1 MDAAEHAYMLELS
14 NEFFEKTKEAIRT
27 NGTEVVVF
35 LKKKLS
41 SHARHLLRQYGIT
54 VQHSRKLYNDNGVVF
69 EYWTE
74 AIVMR

>member
-1 MDAAEHAYMLELS
+1 MDAAEHSYMLELS
-14 NEFFEKTKEAIRT
+14 NELFLKTQEAIR
-27 NGTEVVVF
+27 NHDAEVVVF

-54 VQHSRKLYNDNGVVF
+54 VQHSRKLYNDHGVIF